1 MRNKP
6 KKSKSV
12 AKTKV
17 AKPKKVKEVKKAEE
31 ESEELP
37 FELQNPDHIGNPAIY
52 YNGVELARLMGVS
65 RQTIADL
72 KRKGH
77 IPKKKLYNASD
88 PQVKEIIELYQ
99 KEVISNGKKKRGFMA
114 ITEPANKSRDE
125 EELRQ
130 EYEKLVNIGGNL
142 EEEEGDFASLED
154 ETLNPEVNKKRNLSL
169 DEMALRLEKKI
180 SRASND
186 NVRKIIMQTLVN
198 LEQYKK
204 LQIETQ
210 KKKGDVVDKD
220 QVRYFFNKY
229 FNTLHEQLIE
239 LPSLSLSG
247 KILNEIKVLEKR
259 KQTKGVIERLLLS
272 LQKGGDREELINKA
286 VEDIEPK
293 EDESLIKIRITEILE
308 QAICSKINSTK
319 EAVKNNEHFR
329 IEETT

>member
-1 MRNKP
+1 MSNKP
-6 KKSKSV
+6 KKSKKA
-12 AKTKV
+12 AKPKV
-17 AKPKKVKEVKKAEE
+17 AKPKQVNRLKNTKEED
-31 ESEELP
+31 LP
-37 FELQNPDHIGNPAIY
+37 FELQKPEHKGNPAIY

-77 IPKKKLYNASD
+77 LPKRKLYNAND

-125 EELRQ
+125 EELRK
-130 EYEKLVNIGGNL
+130 EYDKLVNIGGSL
-142 EEEEGDFASLED
+142 EEDEGEFASLED
-154 ETLNPEVNKKRNLSL
+154 ESLSPEVNKKRNLSL

-229 FNTLHEQLIE
+229 FNALHEQLIE

-247 KILNEIKVLEKR
+247 KILSAIKVLEKR
-259 KQTKGVIERLLLS
+259 KQAKGVIERLLAN
-272 LQKGGDREELINKA
+272 LQKGGDKEELINKA
-286 VEDIEPK
+286 IEDIEPK

-329 IEETT
+329 IEKTD